1 VLAFRGIMKVPAG
14 RRSRAGILNQWG
26 RKGSTEQAEAE
37 RRVEVVQVLVKQLDG
52 AYTPIHS

>member
-1 VLAFRGIMKVPAG
+1 MSNA
-14 RRSRAGILNQWG
+14 WG

-52 AYTPIHS
+52 AYTPIHSSLTLLN